1 LTGDGNAYDADA
13 LQAVVSRLRAHSRSP
28 AAPPRPLPAHARRPQ
43 GGYALPVVLVGA
55 LIVLLGSLAT
65 QSTLHQ
71 ARLRHAS
78 ALGQRRLEDAL
89 ASAAHQLVGR
99 LVAHHPCLL
108 TLPLAAWSGPGSAC
122 ADGPAQEGLRQAE
135 VLALAYRLEGWEPAA
150 AADGRVARVNL
161 ELSRRSGAGDPPW
174 RAAFALDLQG
184 DPPRVLALRE
194 LGLRGVRP

>member
-1 LTGDGNAYDADA
+1 MVSPRRA
-13 LQAVVSRLRAHSRSP
+13 LSRSP
-28 AAPPRPLPAHARRPQ
+28 SRSQA
-43 GGYALPVVLVGA
+43 GYALPVVLVGA

-65 QSTLHQ
+65 QSTWHQ

-108 TLPLAAWSGPGSAC
+108 TLPLAAWSGPGRAC
-122 ADGPAQEGLRQAE
+122 ADAPAQEDLRRAD
-135 VLALAYRLEGWEPAA
+135 VPALAYQLEGWEPAA
-150 AADGRVARVNL
+150 SPDGRVARIDL
-161 ELSRRSGAGDPPW
+161 ELSRRGGAGDPPW
-174 RAAFALDLQG
+174 RAAFALDVQG

>member
-1 LTGDGNAYDADA
+1 MVSPPPA
-13 LQAVVSRLRAHSRSP
+13 LSRSP
-28 AAPPRPLPAHARRPQ
+28 EAAARLSPPGPRHPQ

-55 LIVLLGSLAT
+55 FMVLLGSLAT

-108 TLPLAAWSGPGSAC
+108 TLPLAAWPGPGRAC
-122 ADGPAQEGLRQAE
+122 ADAPAQEGLRQAD
-135 VLALAYRLEGWEPAA
+135 VPALAYRLEGWQPAA
-150 AADGRVARVNL
+150 APDGRVARIDL
-161 ELSRRSGAGDPPW
+161 EISRRVDAGDPPW
-174 RAAFALDLQG
+174 RAAFALDVQG
-184 DPPRVLALRE
+184 DPPQVLALRE